1 MLKVNYQYK
10 NKLNYMYY
18 NVLDAAIKQYWLP
31 PLCLSCELSVVS
43 ITQSLRSRTIL
54 CALNVL

>member
-18 NVLDAAIKQYWLP
+18 NVLDAAIQQYWLP